1 MEADGALGSAAES
14 LALGRWEQARQQL
27 TGILAEHESPDALEG
42 MGTALWWLGDIHE
55 SLNFRQRAY
64 ASYRA
69 NQRNAEATI
78 VALDISVCYL
88 SNLDKPTV
96 AQGWIARAHSA
107 AALSGDERLD
117 GWLWLMEGYTSD
129 DPARQRKLLDQAL
142 ELARR
147 LGDPDLELSAL
158 TDLGLA
164 MVSAGEVSA
173 GLALLD
179 EAMAGTLAG
188 ECTRLDT
195 VVWASCSMLSACSLV
210 ADHKRA
216 AQWCA
221 AADSFAVKYGCPFL
235 HARCR
240 AHYGRVLVGTGEWAA
255 AETELLRALS
265 MAEDLG
271 REPRVEALAGLAE
284 LRLRQGAVEQA
295 VEFLA
300 AAGDAR
306 EIAPVYAE
314 VMIAAGHPERAIAVL
329 RSQLSEMDASDATF
343 PILVADLV
351 EAHLASGDL
360 GSARATAG
368 WLPGADHGHPQALAL
383 TERATGLVAAAQEES
398 DRAANRLRRAAAE
411 FDRLEL
417 PFHAAQA
424 RLEVARVLR
433 NTDPPLAVVEA
444 SWALDRLQRLGAHR
458 DAAAAAALLRSLG
471 VATRPGPRQVGLL
484 SQRELEVLALLKRG
498 LTNPEIAAE
507 LFISPKTA
515 AHHVSRILSKLN
527 LRSRTEAA
535 AFAAT
540 YQAAGEQGGNQVA
553 IRH

>member
-1 MEADGALGSAAES
+1 MEAGGALGSAAGS
-14 LALGRWEQARQQL
+14 LALGHWERARGQL
-27 TGILAEHESPDALEG
+27 EAILADHESAEALEG
-42 MGTALWWLGDIHE
+42 MGAALWWLGEIQE
-55 SLNFRQRAY
+55 SLNFRKRAY
-64 ASYRA
+64 AGYRA
-69 NQRNAEATI
+69 KQRNAEAAI

-88 SNLDKPTV
+88 SNLDNPTV
-96 AQGWIARAHSA
+96 AQGWIARARST
-107 AALSGDERLD
+107 AALSDDQRLD
-117 GWLWLMEGYTSD
+117 GWLWLMEGYTSA
-129 DPARQRKLLDQAL
+129 DPARQRELLDQAL
-142 ELARR
+142 DQARR

-164 MVSAGEVSA
+164 MVRTGEVSA

-188 ECTRLDT
+188 ECTRLET

-210 ADHKRA
+210 ADHMRA

-221 AADSFAVKYGCPFL
+221 AADGFAVKYGCPFL

-240 AHYGRVLVGTGEWAA
+240 AHYGRVLVGTGDWAA

-265 MAEDLG
+265 MATDLG
-271 REPRVEALAGLAE
+271 REPRIEALAGLAE

-295 VEFLA
+295 VELLA
-300 AAGDAR
+300 AVADAQ

-314 VMIAAGHPERAIAVL
+314 VMIAAGHPDRAIAVL
-329 RSQLSEMDASDATF
+329 RSQLSEMERSDATF

-360 GSARATAG
+360 AAARATAG

-383 TERATGLVAAAQEES
+383 TERATGLLAAAQGES

-411 FDRLEL
+411 FDRLKL

-433 NTDPPLAVVEA
+433 ITDPPLAVVEA

-507 LFISPKTA
+507 LFISPRTA
-515 AHHVSRILSKLN
+515 AHHVSSILGKLN

-553 IRH
+553 VRR

>member
-14 LALGRWEQARQQL
+14 LALGQWEQARGQL
-27 TGILAEHESPDALEG
+27 GAILAEHESAEALEG
-42 MGTALWWLGDIHE
+42 MGTALWWLGEIQQ

-64 ASYRA
+64 AGYRA
-69 NQRNAEATI
+69 TQRNPEAAI

-88 SNLDKPTV
+88 SNLDNPTV
-96 AQGWIARAHSA
+96 AQGWIARARSA
-107 AALSGDERLD
+107 AARSGDERLD
-117 GWLWLMEGYTSD
+117 GWLWLMEGYTCD
-129 DPARQRKLLDQAL
+129 DPVRQRELLNQAL
-142 ELARR
+142 DLARR
-147 LGDPDLELSAL
+147 FGDPDLELSAL

-164 MVSAGEVSA
+164 MVITGEVST

-188 ECTRLDT
+188 ECERLDT
-195 VVWASCSMLSACSLV
+195 VVWASCSMLSACSMI

-221 AADSFAVKYGCPFL
+221 AADSFAAKYGCPFL

-240 AHYGRVLVGTGEWAA
+240 AHYGRVLVGTGDWTA
-255 AETELLRALS
+255 AETELLHALS
-265 MAEDLG
+265 MATDLG

-295 VEFLA
+295 VELLA
-300 AAGDAR
+300 AAGDAPG
-306 EIAPVYAE
+306 IASVYAE
-314 VMIAAGHPERAIAVL
+314 VMIAAGHSDRAIAVL
-329 RSQLSEMDASDATF
+329 RSQLTATDRANAAF
-343 PILVADLV
+343 PVLAAGLVD
-351 EAHLASGDL
+351 AHLATGDL
-360 GSARATAG
+360 ASASAAAEL
-368 WLPGADHGHPQALAL
+368 LPGANHGHPQALAL
-383 TERATGLVAAAQEES
+383 TERATGLLAAAQGES
-398 DRAANRLRRAAAE
+398 DLAANQLRSAAAE

-417 PFHAAQA
+417 PFHAARA
-424 RLEVARVLR
+424 RLELARVLR
-433 NTDPPLAVVEA
+433 STDPSLAVVEA

-507 LFISPKTA
+507 LYISPKTA
-515 AHHVSRILSKLN
+515 AHHVSSILAKLN
-527 LRSRTEAA
+527 LRSRAEAA
-535 AFAAT
+535 AYA
-540 YQAAGEQGGNQVA
+540 AAGGAADGWSV
-553 IRH
+553 RSR

>member
-1 MEADGALGSAAES
+1 MEAGGALGSAAES
-14 LALGRWEQARQQL
+14 LALGHWELARGQL
-27 TGILAEHESPDALEG
+27 EAILADQESAEALEG
-42 MGTALWWLGDIHE
+42 MGTALWWLGEIQE
-55 SLNFRQRAY
+55 SLNFRKRAY
-64 ASYRA
+64 AGYRA
-69 NQRNAEATI
+69 KQRNAEAAI

-88 SNLDKPTV
+88 SNLDNPTV
-96 AQGWIARAHSA
+96 AQGWIARARSV
-107 AALSGDERLD
+107 AALSGDQRLD
-117 GWLWLMEGYTSD
+117 GWLWLMEGYTSA
-129 DPARQRKLLDQAL
+129 DPARQRELLDQAL
-142 ELARR
+142 DQARR

-164 MVSAGEVSA
+164 MVRTGEVSA

-240 AHYGRVLVGTGEWAA
+240 AHYGRVLVGTGDWAA

-265 MAEDLG
+265 MATDLG
-271 REPRVEALAGLAE
+271 REPRIEALAGLAD

-295 VEFLA
+295 VELLA
-300 AAGDAR
+300 AVGDAQ

-314 VMIAAGHPERAIAVL
+314 VMIAAGHPDRAIAVL
-329 RSQLSEMDASDATF
+329 RSQLSEMERSDATF

-360 GSARATAG
+360 AAARATAG

-383 TERATGLVAAAQEES
+383 TERATGLLAAAQGES

-433 NTDPPLAVVEA
+433 ITDPPLAVVEA

-507 LFISPKTA
+507 LFISPRTA
-515 AHHVSRILSKLN
+515 AHHVSSILGKLN

-553 IRH
+553 VRR

>member
-1 MEADGALGSAAES
+1 VDADGALGSAAES
-14 LALGRWEQARQQL
+14 LALGHWELARGQL
-27 TGILAEHESPDALEG
+27 EAILADQESAEALEG
-42 MGTALWWLGDIHE
+42 MGTALWWLGEIQE
-55 SLNFRQRAY
+55 SLNFRKRAY
-64 ASYRA
+64 AGYRA
-69 NQRNAEATI
+69 KQRNAEAAI
-78 VALDISVCYL
+78 VALDISVCYV
-88 SNLDKPTV
+88 SNLDNPTV
-96 AQGWIARAHSA
+96 AQGWIARARSV
-107 AALSGDERLD
+107 AALSGDQRLD

-142 ELARR
+142 DRARR

-164 MVSAGEVSA
+164 MVRAGEVSA

-240 AHYGRVLVGTGEWAA
+240 AHYGRVLVGTGDWAA

-265 MAEDLG
+265 MATDLG
-271 REPRVEALAGLAE
+271 REPRIEALAGLAE
-284 LRLRQGAVEQA
+284 LRHRQGAVEQA
-295 VEFLA
+295 VELLA

-306 EIAPVYAE
+306 EIASVYAE
-314 VMIAAGHPERAIAVL
+314 VMIAAGHPDRAIAVL
-329 RSQLSEMDASDATF
+329 RSQLSEMERSDATF

-360 GSARATAG
+360 AAARATAG

-383 TERATGLVAAAQEES
+383 TERATGLLAAAQGES

-433 NTDPPLAVVEA
+433 ITDPPLAVVEA

-507 LFISPKTA
+507 LFISPRTA
-515 AHHVSRILSKLN
+515 AHHVSSILGKLN

-553 IRH
+553 I

>member
-1 MEADGALGSAAES
+1 MEAGGALGSAAGS
-14 LALGRWEQARQQL
+14 LALGHWERAREQL
-27 TGILAEHESPDALEG
+27 EAILANHESAEALEG
-42 MGTALWWLGDIHE
+42 MGAALWWLGEIQE
-55 SLNFRQRAY
+55 SLNFRKRAY
-64 ASYRA
+64 AGYRA
-69 NQRNAEATI
+69 KQRNAEAAI

-88 SNLDKPTV
+88 SNLDNPTV
-96 AQGWIARAHSA
+96 AQGWIARARST
-107 AALSGDERLD
+107 AALSDDQRLD
-117 GWLWLMEGYTSD
+117 GWLWLMEGYTSAD
-129 DPARQRKLLDQAL
+129 SARQRELLDQAL
-142 ELARR
+142 DQARR

-164 MVSAGEVSA
+164 MVRTGEVSA

-221 AADSFAVKYGCPFL
+221 AADGFAVKYGCPFL

-240 AHYGRVLVGTGEWAA
+240 AHYGRVLVGTGDWAA

-265 MAEDLG
+265 MATDLG
-271 REPRVEALAGLAE
+271 REPRIEALAGLAE

-295 VEFLA
+295 VELLA
-300 AAGDAR
+300 AVGDAQ

-314 VMIAAGHPERAIAVL
+314 VMIAAGHPDRAIAVL
-329 RSQLSEMDASDATF
+329 RSQLSEMERSDATF

-360 GSARATAG
+360 AAARATAG

-383 TERATGLVAAAQEES
+383 TERATGLLAAAQGES

-433 NTDPPLAVVEA
+433 ITDPPLAVVEA

-507 LFISPKTA
+507 LFISPRTA
-515 AHHVSRILSKLN
+515 AHHVSSILGKLN

-553 IRH
+553 VRR